1 MIKCIEDNDFEDQCI
16 LTSMNYGFLKQAK
29 ELNPDIKTGYI
40 MTMTYG
46 SIRGYRECADLFSVK
61 HTYVTRWFVK
71 EAHACGKEVHAW
83 TVNYPGDVQR
93 MITYGADGV
102 ITDDPALVHRIY
114 LGEEDKKTG
123 FWGLMKYAVK

>member
-1 MIKCIEDNDFEDQCI
+1 MYPHLHELWI
-16 LTSMNYGFLKQAK
+16 LKAGKRAEPGHKDGIYHDHDVWKYQ
-29 ELNPDIKTGYI
+29 
-40 MTMTYG
+40 
-46 SIRGYRECADLFSVK
+46 GYRVCRPFQCEA
-61 HTYVTRWFVK
+61 YVRNPLVCK